1 MKGSKGEG
9 MQMLTEDRIY
19 TVDELKDLQGKLNL
33 VVGKKQKQGGQAQI
47 EYFIEVRNYAVKIS
61 FQCRTKIAWGYFFQ
75 LLCLNKLDN
84 RVNLVLWLLRGV
96 EY

>member
-33 VVGKKQKQGGQAQI
+33 VVGTKQKQGGQAQI
-47 EYFIEVRNYAVKIS
+47 EYFIEVRNCALKIS
-61 FQCRTKIAWGYFFQ
+61 FQ
-75 LLCLNKLDN
+75 
-84 RVNLVLWLLRGV
+84 
-96 EY
+96 